1 MRKGSKSFVGFAA
14 FTIPAVIAF
23 TFLTGGKSVLF
34 GLLGIFF
41 VLQFANRL
49 DGRSQKGSR

>member
-14 FTIPAVIAF
+14 FTIPAVIGFAL
-23 TFLTGGKSVLF
+23 LTGSVHVLL

-41 VLQFANRL
+41 VLQYANRL
-49 DGRSQKGSR
+49 DRRPRRG

>member
-14 FTIPAVIAF
+14 FTIPAVLVFA
-23 TFLTGGKSVLF
+23 FLTGGKSVLF

-49 DGRSQKGSR
+49 DNRSQKGSR